1 MDESKDEFN
10 TLEEWLQTLKNS
22 GDLAYH
28 RLDSIERLLEQETFN
43 SSKLFL
49 KPKTEKVTAFLLE
62 LGFTEENTTLE
73 EFLKALNR
81 WLINSELVDL
91 NDLQI
96 LVTPQIEDLF
106 EKTRGL
112 QKAPYPLL
120 LASLPHLFD
129 I

>member
-1 MDESKDEFN
+1 MDESQDEFN
-10 TLEEWLQTLKNS
+10 TLEEWLQTLKKN

-62 LGFTEENTTLE
+62 IGFTEENTTLE
-73 EFLKALNR
+73 EFLKAMNR
-81 WLINSELVDL
+81 WLVNTELVDL

-96 LVTPQIEDLF
+96 LVTPQIEELF